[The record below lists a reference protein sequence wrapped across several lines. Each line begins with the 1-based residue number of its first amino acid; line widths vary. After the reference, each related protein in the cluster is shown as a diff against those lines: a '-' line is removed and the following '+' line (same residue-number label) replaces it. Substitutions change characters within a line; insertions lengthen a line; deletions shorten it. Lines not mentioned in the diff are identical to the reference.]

1 MNLLKY
7 YFHIQFASTTMD
19 GLRERQIFIVHNVTN
34 AQNKQIQN
42 VLIQNGNVVN
52 LILKSIEKKPNKIN

>member
-7 YFHIQFASTTMD
+7 YFHIQFALTTMD

-52 LILKSIEKKPNKIN
+52 LNIEKKPNKNN